1 MRLRRFRK
9 LSWLTCRGGG
19 QGTYEYYSASETST
33 TYISPSSQVQNS
45 YCLELVRISQITFTS
60 TLLPNGHNKK
70 AAIVGDLRL
79 ATWRNKLMTKHSFEF
94 VEFAR
99 FLHKKKCKKDP
110 LRKAPAICAW
120 PSSCS
125 PSESDVLQAGSSN
138 PPPNSLPHEYRS
150 QYLSSQRVDIWY
162 HSDPHDQWKRVTWP
176 FFCLPA
182 SGYL

>member
-79 ATWRNKLMTKHSFEF
+79 AIWRNKLMMKHSFEF

-99 FLHKKKCKKDP
+99 FLHKKNVKKTRCVRRRLFVRGHHRAVLASQTFYRLVQVTPPKFSSPRIP
-110 LRKAPAICAW
+110 LAI
-120 PSSCS
+120 P
-125 PSESDVLQAGSSN
+125 
-138 PPPNSLPHEYRS
+138 
-150 QYLSSQRVDIWY
+150 I
-162 HSDPHDQWKRVTWP
+162 
-176 FFCLPA
+176 
-182 SGYL
+182 